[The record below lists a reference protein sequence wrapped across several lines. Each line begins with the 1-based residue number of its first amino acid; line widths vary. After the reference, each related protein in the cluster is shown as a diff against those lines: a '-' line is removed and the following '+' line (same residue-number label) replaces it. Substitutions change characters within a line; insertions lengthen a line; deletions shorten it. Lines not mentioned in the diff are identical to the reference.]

1 METALKDKDVQGLK
15 YFLRLLPLLERLK
28 NVGCERDTA
37 GNRKLF
43 FDDYVKLVL
52 LYMWNPLIGSM
63 RTLQKAVALPRVLK
77 ALGIRRF
84 SAGSF
89 SEAPAVFEPELLKGV
104 IEELAGE
111 LRPLGTDPRL
121 RDVRRVLTLVD
132 GTVLGG
138 LAGLAKAALDDTC
151 YNTARDGRK
160 LHGWRLHMQLDLA
173 TFSPTRTD
181 LTGARNAGPQREHN
195 VLEASLQAGRCYVGD
210 CVYSDR
216 GLLDCIVVA
225 GSSYVMR
232 VGENTVFE
240 VLEERELSQEAL
252 DAGVVRD
259 AIVRLGGPDAPV
271 MNHPVRL
278 VEVQVTPR
286 PRRTRKARKGAAGGK
301 QGAIKGSRHSDR
313 LLIVTD
319 MTGLAAQLVGL
330 VYRQRYGVELFFRF
344 FKQILGLRHLIS
356 QRREGVEIQ
365 VYCAVIACLMIQ
377 LQTGR
382 KPDKR
387 TAEMMGW
394 FFLGL
399 ASEQDVIDH
408 LNQPDNKGVKLRAK
422 EALWKKLGY

>member
-1 METALKDKDVQGLK
+1 MQTPLRDKDVQGLK
-15 YFLRLLPLLERLK
+15 YFVRLLPLLERLK
-28 NVGCERDTA
+28 DVGRGRDAA
-37 GNRKLF
+37 GNRRLF
-43 FDDYVKLVL
+43 FNDYVKLVL
-52 LYMWNPLIGSM
+52 LYLWNPLIGSM
-63 RTLQKAVALPRVLK
+63 HTLQKAVALPRVLK
-77 ALGIRRF
+77 TLGVRRF

-89 SEAPAVFEPELLKGV
+89 SEAPAVFEPGLLKGV

-111 LRPLGTDPRL
+111 LRPLGRDPRL
-121 RDVRRVLTLVD
+121 GDVKRALTLVD

-138 LAGLAKAALDDTC
+138 LAGLARSAADTC
-151 YNTARDGRK
+151 YATARDGRK
-160 LHGWRLHMQLDLA
+160 LHGWRLHLQLDLA
-173 TFSPTRTD
+173 TFSPARTD

-195 VLEASLQAGRCYVGD
+195 VLKASLEAGRCYVGD
-210 CVYSDR
+210 CGYGDR
-216 GLLDCIVVA
+216 GLLDAIA
-225 GSSYVMR
+225 AAASSYVMR
-232 VGENTVFE
+232 VREDSVFA

-252 DAGVVRD
+252 GAGVVRD
-259 AIVRLGGPDAPV
+259 ALVRLGGPDAPA

-278 VEVQVTPR
+278 VELQVRPH
-286 PRRTRKARKGAAGGK
+286 PRRTRKADKGGNG
-301 QGAIKGSRHSDR
+301 RRSDR
-313 LLIVTD
+313 LLVVTE
-319 MTGLAAQLVGL
+319 MTGLGPELVGL
-330 VYRQRYGVELFFRF
+330 VYRQRYSVELFIRF
-344 FKQILGLRHLIS
+344 FKQVLGLRHLIS

-408 LNQPDNKGVKLRAK
+408 LNRPDNTGVKLRAK

>member
-240 VLEERELSQEAL
+240 VLEERELSQ
-252 DAGVVRD
+252 G
-259 AIVRLGGPDAPV
+259 
-271 MNHPVRL
+271 
-278 VEVQVTPR
+278 